1 MISKDCQGWLFQIK
15 HRHLSLSW
23 RLGIPGR
30 RWSARD
36 FLRSLSPRPHRYA
49 KRCGRV
55 FCGYF
60 SEMARNKVL
69 EDLLNDDLAQVRGV
83 TEKAMFGG
91 RAWLLHGNLLC
102 GARDDGMLARLGK
115 GNDTW
120 ALAIPGIAPM
130 ISRGRPMHG
139 WVRGAPEVYEND
151 GLRRKLLDA
160 ALDFT
165 KSLPRK

>member
-1 MISKDCQGWLFQIK
+1 LQADSFVIRTSSQTENIFLI
-15 HRHLSLSW
+15 
-23 RLGIPGR
+23 LGE
-30 RWSARD
+30 
-36 FLRSLSPRPHRYA
+36 RS
-49 KRCGRV
+49 V
-55 FCGYF
+55 
-60 SEMARNKVL
+60 RNKVL

-120 ALAIPGIAPM
+120 ALAMPGIAPM
-130 ISRGRPMHG
+130 ISQGRPMHG
-139 WVRGAPEVYEND
+139 WVRAAPEVYEND

-160 ALDFT
+160 ALNFT
-165 KSLPRK
+165 KSLPKK